1 MKQNLLKTMLVSTA
15 LVAGT
20 MGVWAENGN
29 GIITTLPVTED
40 FENGTGIFKGGESF
54 DHTAALGKILR
65 VYNNGDCSKAVA
77 TFDTDTQVGGNQ
89 AYEIKSNEQV
99 TISYTAFHGWLVKGN
114 VAKFSVSN
122 SAGVELVSYSYDY
135 NTCNITDVS
144 VGGISVP
151 NFKVFKCQSTRTND
165 LNKGADGLDKNTYNK
180 NTEYNPQVTMVI
192 SGNGIVSV
200 SFVKTKGKGAFNEE
214 FSAKLGDNVAKDLAS
229 ITIDNSASSNTN
241 KDRAYA
247 IDNMSITSKIS
258 ADVPANYV
266 IKKVCGSVVLGEESF
281 TGIKGKNPT
290 ISEDNIF
297 VDGKKYIY
305 VSNDSEEK
313 GTIVDG
319 SVYTLTYREAA
330 TYNYSVTGKVDDV
343 VIKEF
348 TKGQNFEG
356 ETVSSPYLRYVEKDG
371 VWYEAARS
379 AAAYYKTSAVLDAD
393 NQELVIAYKKADINN
408 VAYFKE
414 AEEIEGLTV
423 STNQN
428 ADIRCSN
435 AAGAY
440 NSSETPV
447 VVTTLPAGTYQ
458 LTVGL
463 WGGKRDQSL
472 NFKLN
477 DGGKEPWTISF
488 NGSFQDVS
496 KELVLEAETEISIP
510 KSDAANGRCLDYVL
524 IQKTAEPVSVSAV
537 KFATYVPTFNVVVP
551 AEAKVYTARVNEAKS
566 AVVLTEVPASSVIAK
581 GTPVLVGAE
590 AGSYTFE
597 ASAGEA
603 TAVDGNDL
611 KAATADTKGDGAT
624 IYALVEQDGK
634 AVFAPL
640 KEGVAVSL
648 GHAYLELPAASA
660 TRFYS
665 IQFGGET
672 TGINEVNAAAK
683 ADGAYYTL
691 QGVKTSKAA
700 KGIYIHNGKKVV
712 IK

>member
-20 MGVWAENGN
+20 MGVWAED
-29 GIITTLPVTED
+29 GIITSLPVTED
-40 FENGTGIFKGGESF
+40 FENGTGIFKGGENF

-65 VYNNGDCSKAVA
+65 VYNVEGYSKAVA
-77 TFDTDTQVGGNQ
+77 TFDTDSKADGNQ

-99 TISYTAFHGWLVKGN
+99 TISYTAFHGWLSKGKI
-114 VAKFSVSN
+114 AKFSVSN

-135 NTCNITDVS
+135 NTCNIIDVS

-165 LNKGADGLDKNTYNK
+165 LNKGADGLDKNTYNI
-180 NTEYNPQVTMVI
+180 NVEYNPQVTMVI

-200 SFVKTKGKGAFNEE
+200 SFVKTKGKDAFNEE
-214 FSAKLGDNVAKDLAS
+214 FTAKLSDDVVKNLAS
-229 ITIDNSASSNTN
+229 ITIDNSVNN
-241 KDRAYA
+241 NPGRAYA
-247 IDNMSITSKIS
+247 IDNLSITSKVS
-258 ADVPANYV
+258 ADVPASYA
-266 IKKVCGSVVLGEESF
+266 IKKVCGSVVLSEESF
-281 TGIKGKNPT
+281 TGIEGKTPV

-313 GTIVDG
+313 GTIKDG

-330 TYNYSVTGKVDDV
+330 TYNYSVIGKVDDV

-348 TKGQNFEG
+348 AKDKNFEG
-356 ETVSSPYLRYVEKDG
+356 EKVSSPYLRYVEKDG
-371 VWYEAARS
+371 VWYEAARG
-379 AAAYYKTSAVLDAD
+379 TSAFYKASTVLDSN
-393 NQELVIAYKKADINN
+393 NQELVIAYKKSDINN

-428 ADIRCSN
+428 ADVRCSN

-463 WGGKRDQSL
+463 WGGKDSQ

-477 DGGKEPWTISF
+477 DGGKEPWTIPF
-488 NGSFQDVS
+488 TGSFQDVS
-496 KELVLEAETEISIP
+496 KELVLEAEAEISIP

-524 IQKTAEPVSVSAV
+524 VQKTAEPVAVSAV
-537 KFATYVPTFNVVVP
+537 KFATYVPTCNVVAP
-551 AEAKVYTARVNEAKS
+551 ANVKVYTAKVNEAKS
-566 AVVLTEVPASSVIAK
+566 AVVLAEVPESSVIAK

-590 AGSYTFE
+590 AGSYTFT
-597 ASAGEA
+597 ASAEEA
-603 TAVDGNDL
+603 ATVADNDL
-611 KAATADTKGDGAT
+611 KAATADTKGDGST
-624 IYALVEQDGK
+624 IYALVEQDGE

-640 KEGVAVSL
+640 KEGVAVTL

>member
-20 MGVWAENGN
+20 MGVWAENG
-29 GIITTLPVTED
+29 IITSLPVTED
-40 FENGTGIFKGGESF
+40 FENGTGIFKGGENF

-65 VYNNGDCSKAVA
+65 VYNVGDYSKAVA
-77 TFDTDTQVGGNQ
+77 TFDTDSKADGNQ

-99 TISYTAFHGWLVKGN
+99 TISYTAFHGWLSKGK

-200 SFVKTKGKGAFNEE
+200 SFVKTKGKDAFNEE

-229 ITIDNSASSNTN
+229 ITIENSGSLNTN
-241 KDRAYA
+241 AGRAYA

-258 ADVPANYV
+258 ADVPASYV

-281 TGIKGKNPT
+281 TGIEGKKPT

-313 GTIVDG
+313 GAIVDG
-319 SVYTLTYREAA
+319 SVYTLTYREAK
-330 TYNYSVTGKVDDV
+330 TYNYSVIGKVDDV

-348 TKGQNFEG
+348 VKDKNFEG

-371 VWYEAARS
+371 VWYEAARG
-379 AAAYYKTSAVLDAD
+379 TSAFYKASTVLDSN
-393 NQELVIAYKKADINN
+393 NQELVIAYKKSDINN

-428 ADIRCSN
+428 ADVRCSN

-463 WGGKRDQSL
+463 WGGKDTQ

-477 DGGKEPWTISF
+477 DGGEEPWTIPF
-488 NGSFQDVS
+488 TGSFQDVS
-496 KELVLEAETEISIP
+496 KELVLKAETEISIP

-524 IQKTAEPVSVSAV
+524 IQKTAESVSVSKV

-551 AEAKVYTARVNEAKS
+551 ADAKVYTAKVNEAKS
-566 AVVLTEVPASSVIAK
+566 AVVLTEVSAGFVIAK

-590 AGSYTFE
+590 AGSYNFA
-597 ASAGEA
+597 ASADEA
-603 TAVDGNDL
+603 TTVADNDL
-611 KAATADTKGDGAT
+611 KAATADTKGNGST

-640 KEGVAVSL
+640 KEGVAVSV

-660 TRFYS
+660 ARFYS

>member
-20 MGVWAENGN
+20 MGVWAENG
-29 GIITTLPVTED
+29 IITSLPVTED
-40 FENGTGIFKGGESF
+40 FENGTGIFKGGENF

-65 VYNNGDCSKAVA
+65 VYNVGDYSKAVA
-77 TFDTDTQVGGNQ
+77 TFDTDSKADGNQ

-99 TISYTAFHGWLVKGN
+99 TISYTAFHGWLSKGK

-200 SFVKTKGKGAFNEE
+200 SFVKTKGKDAFNEE

-229 ITIDNSASSNTN
+229 ITIENSGSLNTN
-241 KDRAYA
+241 AGRAYA

-258 ADVPANYV
+258 ADVPASYV

-281 TGIKGKNPT
+281 TGIEGKNPT

-313 GTIVDG
+313 GAIVDG
-319 SVYTLTYREAA
+319 SVYTLTYREAK
-330 TYNYSVTGKVDDV
+330 TYNYSVIGKVDDV

-348 TKGQNFEG
+348 VKDKNFEG

-371 VWYEAARS
+371 VWYEAARG
-379 AAAYYKTSAVLDAD
+379 TSAFYKASTVLDSN
-393 NQELVIAYKKADINN
+393 NQELVIAYKKSDINN

-428 ADIRCSN
+428 ADVRCSN

-463 WGGKRDQSL
+463 WGGKDTQ

-477 DGGKEPWTISF
+477 DGGEEPWTIPF
-488 NGSFQDVS
+488 TGSFQDVS
-496 KELVLEAETEISIP
+496 KELVLKAETEISIP

-524 IQKTAEPVSVSAV
+524 IQKTAESVSVSKV

-551 AEAKVYTARVNEAKS
+551 ADAKVYTAKVNEAKS
-566 AVVLTEVPASSVIAK
+566 AVVLTEVSAGFVIAK

-590 AGSYTFE
+590 AGSYNFA
-597 ASAGEA
+597 ASADEA
-603 TAVDGNDL
+603 TTVADNDL
-611 KAATADTKGDGAT
+611 KAATADTKGNGST

-640 KEGVAVSL
+640 KEGVAVSV

-660 TRFYS
+660 ARFYS

>member
-29 GIITTLPVTED
+29 GIITSLPVETQTFND
-40 FENGTGIFKGGESF
+40 AKGVFKGGETGEFGGSVGNVLRINKT
-54 DHTAALGKILR
+54 TAT
-65 VYNNGDCSKAVA
+65 A
-77 TFDTDTQVGGNQ
+77 TFDKDADTEGNQ
-89 AYEIKSNEQV
+89 AYVLANNEKV
-99 TISYTAFHGWLVKGN
+99 TINFTAFHGWINPGISEFKILNSEGN
-114 VAKFSVSN
+114 S
-122 SAGVELVSYSYDY
+122 LVSYKYDH
-135 NTCNITDVS
+135 NLVSISEVKIGGIDVS
-144 VGGISVP
+144 GFNAFV
-151 NFKVFKCQSTRTND
+151 CQSGPAARKGKNCNGFS
-165 LNKGADGLDKNTYNK
+165 NKGYQGYINDDAK
-180 NTEYNPQVTMVI
+180 NPQITITV
-192 SGNGIVSV
+192 SGNGFVSIR
-200 SFVKTKGKGAFNEE
+200 FVISALKIDKE
-214 FSAKLGDNVAKDLAS
+214 FSAFVGDLKTDLAS
-229 ITIDNSASSNTN
+229 ISINSSVNN
-241 KDRAYA
+241 EDRAYA
-247 IDNMSITSKIS
+247 IDNFSIETEKTQEATASYIVKKMCGTTELGSETGAGIVGTTPTFAG
-258 ADVPANYV
+258 ADMW
-266 IKKVCGSVVLGEESF
+266 
-281 TGIKGKNPT
+281 
-290 ISEDNIF
+290 

-305 VSNDSEEK
+305 VGNDVEEK
-313 GTIVDG
+313 GGIAASG
-319 SVYTLTYREAA
+319 STYTLTYREAA
-330 TYNYSVTGKVDDV
+330 TYNYSVIGKVDDV

-348 TKGQNFEG
+348 AKDKNFEG
-356 ETVSSPYLRYVEKDG
+356 EKVSSPYLRYVEKDG
-371 VWYEAARS
+371 VWYEAARGTS
-379 AAAYYKTSAVLDAD
+379 AFYKASAVLDSN
-393 NQELVIAYKKADINN
+393 NQELVVAYKKADINN

-428 ADIRCSN
+428 ADVRCSN

-463 WGGKRDQSL
+463 WGGKNTQ

-524 IQKTAEPVSVSAV
+524 IQKTAEPVSVSAI
-537 KFATYVPTFNVVVP
+537 KFATYVPTCNVVVP
-551 AEAKVYTARVNEAKS
+551 AEAKVYTAKVNEDKS
-566 AVVLTEVPASSVIAK
+566 AVVLTEVPAGSVIAK

-590 AGSYTFE
+590 AGSYNFA
-597 ASAGEA
+597 ASADEA
-603 TAVDGNDL
+603 TTVADNDL
-611 KAATADTKGDGAT
+611 KAAADDTKGDGAT

>member
-29 GIITTLPVTED
+29 GIITSLPVETQTFD
-40 FENGTGIFKGGESF
+40 DAKGVFKGGETGEFGGSVGNVLRINKT
-54 DHTAALGKILR
+54 TAT
-65 VYNNGDCSKAVA
+65 A
-77 TFDTDTQVGGNQ
+77 TFDKDADTEGNQ
-89 AYEIKSNEQV
+89 AYVLANNEKV
-99 TISYTAFHGWLVKGN
+99 TINFTAFQGWIGSGISEFKILNSEGNTLVGYKYDH
-114 VAKFSVSN
+114 N
-122 SAGVELVSYSYDY
+122 SCKISEVKIGGV
-135 NTCNITDVS
+135 DVS
-144 VGGISVP
+144 G
-151 NFKVFKCQSTRTND
+151 FEAFACQSGPAARKGKMCNGFS
-165 LNKGADGLDKNTYNK
+165 NKGYQGYINDDAK
-180 NTEYNPQVTMVI
+180 NPQITITV
-192 SGNGIVSV
+192 SGNGFVSIR
-200 SFVKTKGKGAFNEE
+200 FVISALKIDKE
-214 FSAKLGDNVAKDLAS
+214 FSASVGDLKTDLAS
-229 ITIDNSASSNTN
+229 ISINSSVNN
-241 KDRAYA
+241 EDRAYA
-247 IDNMSITSKIS
+247 IDNFSIETEKTQEATASYIVKKMCGTTELGSETGAGIVGTTPTLAG
-258 ADVPANYV
+258 ADMW
-266 IKKVCGSVVLGEESF
+266 
-281 TGIKGKNPT
+281 
-290 ISEDNIF
+290 

-305 VSNDSEEK
+305 VGNDVEEK
-313 GTIVDG
+313 GGITASG
-319 SVYTLTYREAA
+319 STYTLTYREAA

-348 TKGQNFEG
+348 VKDKNFEG

-371 VWYEAARS
+371 VWYEAVRG
-379 AAAYYKTSAVLDAD
+379 TSAFYKASTVLDSN
-393 NQELVIAYKKADINN
+393 NQELVIAYKKSDINN

-428 ADIRCSN
+428 ADVRCSN

-447 VVTTLPAGTYQ
+447 VVTTLPAGTYK

-463 WGGKRDQSL
+463 WGGKDTQ

-477 DGGKEPWTISF
+477 DGGKGPWTIPF
-488 NGSFQDVS
+488 TGSFQDVS
-496 KELVLEAETEISIP
+496 KELVLKAETEISIP

-524 IQKTAEPVSVSAV
+524 IQKTAESVSVSKV
-537 KFATYVPTFNVVVP
+537 KFATYVPTCNVVAP
-551 AEAKVYTARVNEAKS
+551 ADAKVYTAKVNETKS
-566 AVVLTEVPASSVIAK
+566 AVVLTEVPAGSVIAK

-590 AGSYTFE
+590 AGSYNFA
-597 ASAGEA
+597 ASADEA
-603 TAVDGNDL
+603 TTVADNDL

-624 IYALVEQDGK
+624 IYALVEQNGE

-648 GHAYLELPAASA
+648 GHAYLELPATSA

-672 TGINEVNAAAK
+672 TDINEVNAATK

-700 KGIYIHNGKKVV
+700 KGVYIHNGKKVV

>member
-15 LVAGT
+15 FVAGT
-20 MGVWAENGN
+20 MGVWADNGN
-29 GIITTLPVTED
+29 GIITSLPVATQTFD
-40 FENGTGIFKGGESF
+40 DANGVFKGGETGDF
-54 DHTAALGKILR
+54 GGTVGKVLRINNTTAM
-65 VYNNGDCSKAVA
+65 A
-77 TFDTDTQVGGNQ
+77 TFDSDADTDGNQ
-89 AYEIKSNEQV
+89 AYVLGNKEKV
-99 TISYTAFHGWLVKGN
+99 TINFTAFQGWINPGTSEFKILNSDGN
-114 VAKFSVSN
+114 S
-122 SAGVELVSYSYDY
+122 LVSYKYDH
-135 NTCNITDVS
+135 NLCKITEVKIGGVDVS
-144 VGGISVP
+144 G
-151 NFKVFKCQSTRTND
+151 FEAFACQSGPAAVSGKNCNGFSHSGKKDQGYIND
-165 LNKGADGLDKNTYNK
+165 DTK
-180 NTEYNPQVTMVI
+180 NPQITITV
-192 SGNGIVSV
+192 SGNGFVSV
-200 SFVKTKGKGAFNEE
+200 RFVISALKIDKE
-214 FSAKLGDNVAKDLAS
+214 FSSSVGDLKTDLAS
-229 ITIDNSASSNTN
+229 ISINSSVNN
-241 KDRAYA
+241 GDRAYA
-247 IDNMSITSKIS
+247 IDNFSIGTETTQEATASYIVKKMCGTTELGSETGAGIVGTTPTLAG
-258 ADVPANYV
+258 ADMW
-266 IKKVCGSVVLGEESF
+266 
-281 TGIKGKNPT
+281 
-290 ISEDNIF
+290 

-305 VSNDSEEK
+305 VGNDVEEK
-313 GTIVDG
+313 GGITASG
-319 SVYTLTYREAA
+319 STYTLTYREAE
-330 TYNYSVTGKVDDV
+330 TYNYSVIGKVDDV

-348 TKGQNFEG
+348 AKGQNLEG

-371 VWYEAARS
+371 VWYEAKRGTS
-379 AAAYYKTSAVLDAD
+379 VYYKASAVLDAD

-447 VVTTLPAGTYQ
+447 VVATLPAGTYQ
-458 LTVGL
+458 LTIGL
-463 WGGKRDQSL
+463 WGGKATL

-477 DGGKEPWTISF
+477 DGGKEPWTIPF
-488 NGSFQDVS
+488 TGSFQDVS

-524 IQKTAEPVSVSAV
+524 VQKTAEPVSVSAV
-537 KFATYVPTFNVVVP
+537 KFATYVPTCNVVAPDDV
-551 AEAKVYTARVNEAKS
+551 KVYTAKVNEAKS
-566 AVVLTEVPASSVIAK
+566 AVVLTEVPANSVIAK

-590 AGSYTFE
+590 AGSYTFA

-603 TAVDGNDL
+603 ASFENNDL
-611 KAATADTKGDGAT
+611 KAATADTKGDGST
-624 IYALVEQDGK
+624 IYALVEQDGE

-640 KEGVAVSL
+640 KEGVAVSV

>member
-1 MKQNLLKTMLVSTA
+1 MRINKTTA
-15 LVAGT
+15 T
-20 MGVWAENGN
+20 
-29 GIITTLPVTED
+29 
-40 FENGTGIFKGGESF
+40 
-54 DHTAALGKILR
+54 
-65 VYNNGDCSKAVA
+65 A
-77 TFDTDTQVGGNQ
+77 TFDKDADTEGNQ
-89 AYEIKSNEQV
+89 AYVLANNEKV
-99 TISYTAFHGWLVKGN
+99 TINFTAFHGWINPGISEFKILNSEGN
-114 VAKFSVSN
+114 S
-122 SAGVELVSYSYDY
+122 LVSYKYDH
-135 NTCNITDVS
+135 NLVSISEVKIGGIDVS
-144 VGGISVP
+144 GFNAFV
-151 NFKVFKCQSTRTND
+151 CQSGPAARKGKNCNGFS
-165 LNKGADGLDKNTYNK
+165 NKGYQGYINDDAK
-180 NTEYNPQVTMVI
+180 NPQITITV
-192 SGNGIVSV
+192 SGNGFVSIR
-200 SFVKTKGKGAFNEE
+200 FVISALKIDKE
-214 FSAKLGDNVAKDLAS
+214 FSAFVGDLKTDLAS
-229 ITIDNSASSNTN
+229 ISINSSVNN
-241 KDRAYA
+241 EDRAYA
-247 IDNMSITSKIS
+247 IDNFSIETEKTQEATASYIVKKMCGTTELGSETGAGIVGTTPTLAS
-258 ADVPANYV
+258 ADMW
-266 IKKVCGSVVLGEESF
+266 
-281 TGIKGKNPT
+281 
-290 ISEDNIF
+290 

-305 VSNDSEEK
+305 VGNDVEEK
-313 GTIVDG
+313 GGIAASG
-319 SVYTLTYREAA
+319 STYTLTYREAA
-330 TYNYSVTGKVDDV
+330 TYNYSVIGKVDDV

-348 TKGQNFEG
+348 AKDKNFEG
-356 ETVSSPYLRYVEKDG
+356 EKVSSPYLRYVEKDG
-371 VWYEAARS
+371 VWYEAVRG
-379 AAAYYKTSAVLDAD
+379 TSAFYKASTVLDSN
-393 NQELVIAYKKADINN
+393 NQELVIAYKKSDINN

-428 ADIRCSN
+428 ADVRCSN

-447 VVTTLPAGTYQ
+447 VVTTLPAGTYK

-463 WGGKRDQSL
+463 WGGKDTQ

-477 DGGKEPWTISF
+477 DGGKEPWTIPF
-488 NGSFQDVS
+488 TGSFQDVS
-496 KELVLEAETEISIP
+496 KELVLKAETEISIP

-524 IQKTAEPVSVSAV
+524 IQKTAESVSVSKV

-551 AEAKVYTARVNEAKS
+551 ADAKVYTANVNETKS
-566 AVVLTEVPASSVIAK
+566 AVVLTEVSAGSVIAK

-590 AGSYTFE
+590 EGSYNFAAT
-597 ASAGEA
+597 ADEA
-603 TAVDGNDL
+603 TTVADNDL
-611 KAATADTKGDGAT
+611 KAAADDTKGDGAT

-691 QGVKTSKAA
+691 QGVKTGKAA

>member
-1 MKQNLLKTMLVSTA
+1 MGDLKT
-15 LVAGT
+15 
-20 MGVWAENGN
+20 
-29 GIITTLPVTED
+29 
-40 FENGTGIFKGGESF
+40 
-54 DHTAALGKILR
+54 
-65 VYNNGDCSKAVA
+65 
-77 TFDTDTQVGGNQ
+77 
-89 AYEIKSNEQV
+89 
-99 TISYTAFHGWLVKGN
+99 
-114 VAKFSVSN
+114 
-122 SAGVELVSYSYDY
+122 
-135 NTCNITDVS
+135 
-144 VGGISVP
+144 
-151 NFKVFKCQSTRTND
+151 
-165 LNKGADGLDKNTYNK
+165 
-180 NTEYNPQVTMVI
+180 
-192 SGNGIVSV
+192 
-200 SFVKTKGKGAFNEE
+200 
-214 FSAKLGDNVAKDLAS
+214 DLAS
-229 ITIDNSASSNTN
+229 ISINSSVNN
-241 KDRAYA
+241 GDRAYA
-247 IDNMSITSKIS
+247 IDNFSIGTETTQEATASYIVKKMCGTTELGS
-258 ADVPANYV
+258 ETGAGVVGTTPTLAGADMW
-266 IKKVCGSVVLGEESF
+266 
-281 TGIKGKNPT
+281 
-290 ISEDNIF
+290 

-305 VSNDSEEK
+305 VSNDVEEK
-313 GTIVDG
+313 GGITASG
-319 SVYTLTYREAA
+319 STYTLTYREAEI
-330 TYNYSVTGKVDDV
+330 YNYSVIGKVDDV

-348 TKGQNFEG
+348 AKGQNLEG

-371 VWYEAARS
+371 VWYEAKRGGAS
-379 AAAYYKTSAVLDAD
+379 AYYKASAVLDAD

-447 VVTTLPAGTYQ
+447 VVATLPAGTYQ
-458 LTVGL
+458 LTIGL
-463 WGGKRDQSL
+463 WGGKATQ

-477 DGGKEPWTISF
+477 DGGKEPWTIPF
-488 NGSFQDVS
+488 TGSFQDVS

-537 KFATYVPTFNVVVP
+537 KFATYVPTINVVVP
-551 AEAKVYTARVNEAKS
+551 AEAKVYTAKVNEAKS
-566 AVVLTEVPASSVIAK
+566 AVVLTEVSAGSVIAK

-590 AGSYTFE
+590 AGSYNFA

-603 TAVDGNDL
+603 TTVADNDL
-611 KAATADTKGDGAT
+611 KAAAADTKGDGAT

-640 KEGVAVSL
+640 KEGVPVSL
-648 GHAYLELPAASA
+648 GHAYLKLPAASA

>member
-29 GIITTLPVTED
+29 GIITSLPVETQTFD
-40 FENGTGIFKGGESF
+40 DAKGVFKGGETGEFGGSVGNVLRINKT
-54 DHTAALGKILR
+54 TAT
-65 VYNNGDCSKAVA
+65 A
-77 TFDTDTQVGGNQ
+77 TFDKDADTEGNQ
-89 AYEIKSNEQV
+89 AYVLANNEKV
-99 TISYTAFHGWLVKGN
+99 TINFTAFHGWINPGISEFKILNSEGN
-114 VAKFSVSN
+114 S
-122 SAGVELVSYSYDY
+122 LVSYKYDH
-135 NTCNITDVS
+135 NLVSISEVKIGGIDVS
-144 VGGISVP
+144 GFNAFV
-151 NFKVFKCQSTRTND
+151 CQSGPAARKGKNCNGFS
-165 LNKGADGLDKNTYNK
+165 NKGYQGYINDDAK
-180 NTEYNPQVTMVI
+180 NPQITITV
-192 SGNGIVSV
+192 SGNGFVSIR
-200 SFVKTKGKGAFNEE
+200 FVISALKIDKE
-214 FSAKLGDNVAKDLAS
+214 FSAFVGDLKTDLAS
-229 ITIDNSASSNTN
+229 ISINSSVNN
-241 KDRAYA
+241 EDRAYA
-247 IDNMSITSKIS
+247 IDNFSIETEKTQEATASYIVKKMCGTTELGSETGAGIVGTTPTFAG
-258 ADVPANYV
+258 ADMW
-266 IKKVCGSVVLGEESF
+266 
-281 TGIKGKNPT
+281 
-290 ISEDNIF
+290 

-305 VSNDSEEK
+305 VGNDVEEK
-313 GTIVDG
+313 GGIAASG
-319 SVYTLTYREAA
+319 STYTLTYREAA
-330 TYNYSVTGKVDDV
+330 TYNYSVIGKVDDV

-348 TKGQNFEG
+348 AKDKNFEG
-356 ETVSSPYLRYVEKDG
+356 EKVSSPYLRYVEKDG
-371 VWYEAARS
+371 VWYEAARGTS
-379 AAAYYKTSAVLDAD
+379 AFYKASAVLDSN
-393 NQELVIAYKKADINN
+393 NQELVVAYKKADINN

-428 ADIRCSN
+428 ADVRCSN

-463 WGGKRDQSL
+463 WGGKDTQ

-477 DGGKEPWTISF
+477 DGGEEPWTIPF
-488 NGSFQDVS
+488 TGSFQDVS
-496 KELVLEAETEISIP
+496 KELVLKAETEISIP

-524 IQKTAEPVSVSAV
+524 IQKTAESVAVSAV
-537 KFATYVPTFNVVVP
+537 KFATYVPTFNVVAP
-551 AEAKVYTARVNEAKS
+551 ADVKVYTAKVNETKS
-566 AVVLTEVPASSVIAK
+566 AVVLTEVPAGSVIAK

-590 AGSYTFE
+590 AGSYTFA
-597 ASAGEA
+597 ASAAEA
-603 TAVDGNDL
+603 TTVADNDL
-611 KAATADTKGDGAT
+611 KAATADTKGDGST

>member
-29 GIITTLPVTED
+29 GIITSLPVETQTFD
-40 FENGTGIFKGGESF
+40 DAKGVFKGGETGEFGGSVGNVLRINKT
-54 DHTAALGKILR
+54 TAT
-65 VYNNGDCSKAVA
+65 A
-77 TFDTDTQVGGNQ
+77 TFDKDADTEGNQ
-89 AYEIKSNEQV
+89 AYVLANNEKV
-99 TISYTAFHGWLVKGN
+99 TINFTAFHGWINPGISEFKILNSEGN
-114 VAKFSVSN
+114 S
-122 SAGVELVSYSYDY
+122 LVSYKYDH
-135 NTCNITDVS
+135 NLVSISEVKIGGIDVS
-144 VGGISVP
+144 GFNAFV
-151 NFKVFKCQSTRTND
+151 CQSGPAARKGKNCNGFS
-165 LNKGADGLDKNTYNK
+165 NKGYQGYINDDAK
-180 NTEYNPQVTMVI
+180 NPQITITV
-192 SGNGIVSV
+192 SGNGFVSIR
-200 SFVKTKGKGAFNEE
+200 FVISALKIDKE
-214 FSAKLGDNVAKDLAS
+214 FSAFVGDLKTDLAS
-229 ITIDNSASSNTN
+229 ISINSSVNN
-241 KDRAYA
+241 EDRAYA
-247 IDNMSITSKIS
+247 IDNFSIETEKTQEATASYIVKKMCGTTELGSETGAGIVGTTPTFAG
-258 ADVPANYV
+258 ADMW
-266 IKKVCGSVVLGEESF
+266 
-281 TGIKGKNPT
+281 
-290 ISEDNIF
+290 

-305 VSNDSEEK
+305 VGNDVEEK
-313 GTIVDG
+313 GGIAASG
-319 SVYTLTYREAA
+319 STYTLTYREAA
-330 TYNYSVTGKVDDV
+330 TYNYSVIGKVDDV

-348 TKGQNFEG
+348 AKDKNFEG
-356 ETVSSPYLRYVEKDG
+356 EKVSSPYLRYVEKDG
-371 VWYEAARS
+371 VWYEAARGTS
-379 AAAYYKTSAVLDAD
+379 AFYKASAVLDSN
-393 NQELVIAYKKADINN
+393 NQELVVAYKKADINN

-428 ADIRCSN
+428 ADVRCSN

-463 WGGKRDQSL
+463 WGGKNTQ

-524 IQKTAEPVSVSAV
+524 IQKTAEPVSVSAI
-537 KFATYVPTFNVVVP
+537 KFATYVPTCNVVVP
-551 AEAKVYTARVNEAKS
+551 AEAKVYTAKVNEAKS
-566 AVVLTEVPASSVIAK
+566 AVVLTEVPAGSVIAK

-590 AGSYTFE
+590 AGSYNFA
-597 ASAGEA
+597 ASADEA
-603 TAVDGNDL
+603 TPVENNDL
-611 KAATADTKGDGAT
+611 KAAADDTKGDGAT

>member
-77 TFDTDTQVGGNQ
+77 TFDTDTQVDGNQ

-99 TISYTAFHGWLVKGN
+99 TISYTAFHGWLIKGK

-200 SFVKTKGKGAFNEE
+200 SFVKTKGKDAFNEE

-229 ITIDNSASSNTN
+229 ITIENSASSNTN
-241 KDRAYA
+241 AGRAYA

-281 TGIKGKNPT
+281 TGIEGKNPT

-313 GTIVDG
+313 GAIVDG

-348 TKGQNFEG
+348 VKDKNFEG

-371 VWYEAARS
+371 VWYEAARG
-379 AAAYYKTSAVLDAD
+379 TSAFYKASTVLDSN
-393 NQELVIAYKKADINN
+393 NQELVIAYKKSDINN

-428 ADIRCSN
+428 ADVRCSN

-463 WGGKRDQSL
+463 WGGKDTQ

-477 DGGKEPWTISF
+477 DGGEEPWTIPF
-488 NGSFQDVS
+488 TGSFQDVS
-496 KELVLEAETEISIP
+496 KELVLKAETEISIP

-524 IQKTAEPVSVSAV
+524 IQKTAESVSVSKV

-551 AEAKVYTARVNEAKS
+551 ADAKVYTAKVNEAKS
-566 AVVLTEVPASSVIAK
+566 AVVLTEVSAGFVIAK

-590 AGSYTFE
+590 AGSYNFA
-597 ASAGEA
+597 ASADEA
-603 TAVDGNDL
+603 TTVADNDL
-611 KAATADTKGDGAT
+611 KAATADTKGNGST

-640 KEGVAVSL
+640 KEGVAVSV

-660 TRFYS
+660 ARFYS

>member
-1 MKQNLLKTMLVSTA
+1 MLVSTA

-20 MGVWAENGN
+20 MGVWAENG
-29 GIITTLPVTED
+29 IITSLPVTED
-40 FENGTGIFKGGESF
+40 FENGTGIFKGGENF

-65 VYNNGDCSKAVA
+65 VYNVGDYSKAVA
-77 TFDTDTQVGGNQ
+77 TFDTDSKADGNQ

-99 TISYTAFHGWLVKGN
+99 TISYTAFHGWLSKGK

-200 SFVKTKGKGAFNEE
+200 SFVKTKGKDAFNEE

-229 ITIDNSASSNTN
+229 ITIENSGSLNTN
-241 KDRAYA
+241 AGRAYA

-258 ADVPANYV
+258 ADVPASYV

-281 TGIKGKNPT
+281 TGIEGKNPT

-313 GTIVDG
+313 GAIVDG
-319 SVYTLTYREAA
+319 SVYTLTYREAK
-330 TYNYSVTGKVDDV
+330 TYNYSVIGKVDDV

-348 TKGQNFEG
+348 VKDKNFEG

-371 VWYEAARS
+371 VWYEAARG
-379 AAAYYKTSAVLDAD
+379 TSAFYKASTVLDSN
-393 NQELVIAYKKADINN
+393 NQELVIAYKKSDINN

-428 ADIRCSN
+428 ADVRCSN

-463 WGGKRDQSL
+463 WGGKDTQ

-477 DGGKEPWTISF
+477 DGGEEPWTIPF
-488 NGSFQDVS
+488 TGSFQDVS
-496 KELVLEAETEISIP
+496 KELVLKAETEISIP

-524 IQKTAEPVSVSAV
+524 IQKTAESVSVSKV

-551 AEAKVYTARVNEAKS
+551 ADAKVYTAKVNEAKS
-566 AVVLTEVPASSVIAK
+566 AVVLTEVSAGFVIAK

-590 AGSYTFE
+590 AGSYNFA
-597 ASAGEA
+597 ASADEVTTVA
-603 TAVDGNDL
+603 DNDL
-611 KAATADTKGDGAT
+611 KAATADTKGNGST

-640 KEGVAVSL
+640 KEGVAVSV

-660 TRFYS
+660 ARFYS